1 MVTNSLVYMQTWEA
15 PTNRTYKHG
24 KPPLNIVKRFGK
36 QGKRINH
43 VFNYG
48 KPPRQVSQLKTNY
61 VFVKHLK
68 RTPNC
73 ELAQHCC

>member
-24 KPPLNIVKRFGK
+24 KPPLSIVKRFGK

-48 KPPRQVSQLKTNY
+48 KPPPIMDTFWEKDKL
-61 VFVKHLK
+61 VKHIFNMGNPHD
-68 RTPNC
+68 R
-73 ELAQHCC
+73 